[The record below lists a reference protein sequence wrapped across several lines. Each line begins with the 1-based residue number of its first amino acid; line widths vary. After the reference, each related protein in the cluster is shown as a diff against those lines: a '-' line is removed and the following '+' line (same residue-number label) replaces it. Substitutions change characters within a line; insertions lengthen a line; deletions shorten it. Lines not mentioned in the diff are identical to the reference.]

1 MKGLE
6 ALFKGHGK
14 LGRGFQQG
22 CGIIRFSFERS
33 SGGREE
39 DAGEKAHWK

>member
-6 ALFKGHGK
+6 ALFKGGDK
-14 LGRGFQQG
+14 LEWGFQQG

-39 DAGEKAHWK
+39 FAWEKADWK